1 MVYDDIKN
9 SVPSGLSKLEIAWYL
24 YIKCGYSFCFDTKIN
39 NTSSDVRYRLLNEI
53 INPKL
58 FDEIQINCYTW
69 AQIYSSLLNEFGIA
83 NKIIKYWHSY
93 VNFFIDGVIWVADAT
108 YGFYSDL
115 SRIQYGDKTKSFGP
129 CIYSDTNSNIV
140 TNDTDFILEDINK
153 KLGYSKKNFALNL
166 KEFLY
171 SIKNDDIHKFILC
184 DDDVTVSK
192 LKFIFSKVGSLSF
205 GYYESKEFIFELE
218 RILLSHS
225 DFDKITSIELVRNN
239 SINNIDILQCICVK
253 TCNGF
258 IYFILCPNQPI
269 YQIYPEDFSSLFY
282 LGFIPKKHIPGI
294 NQSIISSF
302 NSQIVSRYD
311 FIQSKI
317 RKLDYG
323 NP

>member
-24 YIKCGYSFCFDTKIN
+24 YVKCGYSFCFDTKIN

-58 FDEIQINCYTW
+58 FDKIQINCYTW

-93 VNFFIDGVIWVADAT
+93 VNFFINDVVWVADAT

-115 SRIQYGDKTKSFGP
+115 SRIQYGDSTKFFGP
-129 CIYSDTNSNIV
+129 CYYTYGGNKV
-140 TNDTDFILEDINK
+140 TDDDSYISL
-153 KLGYSKKNFALNL
+153 LGEVDYSKKFNALKF
-166 KEFLY
+166 KELLY
-171 SIKNDDIHKFILC
+171 SINKDNIHSSISC

-218 RILLSHS
+218 RILLSRS
-225 DFDKITSIELVRNN
+225 DLDKIISIELVRNN
-239 SINNIDILQCICVK
+239 SINNIDILQCICVN
-253 TCNGF
+253 TCKGF
-258 IYFILCPNQPI
+258 IYFILCPNLPV
-269 YQIYPEDFSSLFY
+269 YQIYPEDFSSLLY
-282 LGFIPKKHIPGI
+282 LGFKPKKVIPGI
-294 NQSIISSF
+294 DDSIICPSSNF
-302 NSQIVSRYD
+302 KDLCKYD
-311 FIQSKI
+311 FIQAKTK
-317 RKLDYG
+317 RLDYV